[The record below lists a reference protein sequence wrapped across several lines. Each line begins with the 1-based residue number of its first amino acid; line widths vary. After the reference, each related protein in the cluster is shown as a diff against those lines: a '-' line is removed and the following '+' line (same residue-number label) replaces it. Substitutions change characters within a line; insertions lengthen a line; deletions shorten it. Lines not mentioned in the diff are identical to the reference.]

1 MQLKKIN
8 ILWYILACYLI
19 LLPNLSFASIVH
31 SNDGSTLL
39 SYKKRKSQK
48 LCSKPFYLNDIDISL
63 SSKGLLIVSLTQ
75 VSKTSEGFT
84 THLAIEILDE
94 KDRILT
100 VYKTENLELK
110 DEKEEQL
117 RSKNYY
123 FTESLNYQFTPE
135 EFKIFI
141 ENSKKIRV
149 SYKGCGELNT
159 QENRESLSRKLPKE
173 VVSDNFNNTNLTTTI
188 NPEIENLATSYVV
201 AAKALNLRNFARIN
215 GSTILYELKKGDV
228 IDVIEKREGWWL
240 VKFYSNEQKVQY
252 IGFVHSDFLL
262 PLLIQ

>member
-8 ILWYILACYLI
+8 IPGYILVCYL
-19 LLPNLSFASIVH
+19 LFSPYSAFSNIVQ
-31 SNDGSTLL
+31 SKDGNTLL
-39 SYKKRKSQK
+39 SYKKKKTQK
-48 LCSKPFYLNDIDISL
+48 LCSKPFYLSDIDISL

-94 KDRILT
+94 KNRILT

-110 DEKEEQL
+110 DEKQEQL

-141 ENSKKIRV
+141 ENAKKIMV
-149 SYKGCGELNT
+149 S
-159 QENRESLSRKLPKE
+159 
-173 VVSDNFNNTNLTTTI
+173 
-188 NPEIENLATSYVV
+188 
-201 AAKALNLRNFARIN
+201 
-215 GSTILYELKKGDV
+215 
-228 IDVIEKREGWWL
+228 
-240 VKFYSNEQKVQY
+240 
-252 IGFVHSDFLL
+252 
-262 PLLIQ
+262 

>member
-8 ILWYILACYLI
+8 ILWYILPCYL
-19 LLPNLSFASIVH
+19 LFLPNFAFANTVQ
-31 SNDGSTLL
+31 SNDGTTLL
-39 SYKKRKSQK
+39 SYKKRKTQK

-75 VSKTSEGFT
+75 VSKISEGFT

-94 KDRILT
+94 KDRVLT

-123 FTESLNYQFTPE
+123 FTESFNYQFTPE

-141 ENSKKIRV
+141 ENAKKIVV
-149 SYKGCGELNT
+149 SYKDCGELNT
-159 QENRESLSRKLPKE
+159 QEDRESLSRKLPKE
-173 VVSDNFNNTNLTTTI
+173 VITDNSTNLETTVSSGK
-188 NPEIENLATSYVV
+188 ENSATSYVV

-215 GSTILYELKKGDV
+215 GSAILYELKKGDV

-262 PLLIQ
+262 PLIIK